1 MSGNKPDATIL
12 PDINL
17 QAIEKLKDVDVAKG
31 VSTFQKLAL
40 DYGVEWGVRLLVAI
54 LILIIGWMVGNWI
67 DRRFENMK
75 RLDDTLKNFLGGFF
89 KYTIIFIAVI
99 TVIGLF
105 GIPMASLLAV
115 LGAAGLAIGL
125 ALQGTL
131 SNVASG
137 VMLLILR
144 PFNVGDYI
152 EFGSFGGTVKYLG
165 LFGTE
170 LAMPDNVYIFAPNS
184 KIWGSEIK
192 NFSRNML
199 RRQDILVGISYK
211 DDINKAFAVIEKILD
226 AEERVSKLDDK
237 MPQTMVDTMG
247 DFSINLIVRFW
258 SQNTDYWDLRWA
270 LTKTIKEALE
280 REGITIPFPTRTVEV
295 VGDAGGLS
303 DAEKKKI
310 ASGA

>member
-1 MSGNKPDATIL
+1 MSADKAAAPAL
-12 PDINL
+12 PEINL
-17 QAIEKLKDVDVAKG
+17 QTIEKLKDVDVAKG

-40 DYGVEWGVRLLVAI
+40 DYGVEWGMKLLVAI
-54 LILIIGWMVGNWI
+54 VILIIGWLVGNWI
-67 DRRFENMK
+67 DRRFENMT
-75 RLDDTLKNFLGGFF
+75 RLDDTLKNFLGGFL
-89 KYTIIFIAVI
+89 KYTIIFLAII

-152 EFGSFGGTVKYLG
+152 EFGAQAGTVKYLG

-170 LAMPDNVYIFAPNS
+170 LAMADNVYVFAPNS

-192 NFSRNML
+192 NFSRNMM

-211 DDINKAFAVIEKILD
+211 DDINKAFKIIEGVLGND
-226 AEERVSKLDDK
+226 ERVSQIDDK
-237 MPQTMVDTMG
+237 KPQTIVDTMG
-247 DFSINLIVRFW
+247 DFSINIIVRFW
-258 SQNTDYWDLRWA
+258 SQNSDYWDLRWTM
-270 LTKTIKEALE
+270 TKSIKEALE

-295 VGDAGGLS
+295 VGDTTNLS
-303 DAEKKKI
+303 DEQKRNI